1 MKYLVS
7 LYFDENTNRQIRK
20 HMEAVAEV
28 TGNQYMHV
36 NQVPPHITV
45 SSLELDEA
53 AGEDV
58 IKLLKD
64 KISTFLEGI
73 SCFEVQWAGCGAFM
87 DSVLYLT
94 PVLNAYLQ
102 DMMQRVYDAASGCPD
117 VEVSRFYQPFQWLPH
132 TTIGKKMTAEEL
144 VKGFETVQVNFRV
157 LQGKVV
163 KVGLAKASPY
173 EELTSWK
180 LKKEV

>member
-28 TGNQYMHV
+28 TGNQYMIM

-45 SSLELDEA
+45 SSMEIDDA

-58 IKLLKD
+58 IKHLKD
-64 KISTFLEGI
+64 NISSLFEGI
-73 SCFEVQWAGCGAFM
+73 PSGEVQWVGCGAFM
-87 DSVLYLT
+87 DSVLYLS

-102 DMMQRVYDAASGCPD
+102 DMMQCVYDAALGCPD
-117 VEVSRFYQPFQWLPH
+117 VEISRYYQPFQWLPH
-132 TTIGKKMTAEEL
+132 TTVGKKMTAEEL
-144 VKGFETVQVNFRV
+144 VKGFETVQVSFRII
-157 LQGKVV
+157 QGKVI

-173 EELTSWK
+173 EEIAEWN
-180 LKKEV
+180 LK

>member
-20 HMEAVAEV
+20 HMEAVAEM
-28 TGNQYMHV
+28 TGNQYMIV

-45 SSLELDEA
+45 SSMEIDEA
-53 AGEDV
+53 VGEDV
-58 IKLLKD
+58 LKLLED
-64 KISTFLEGI
+64 NITVALRDISGSEI
-73 SCFEVQWAGCGAFM
+73 QWVGCGAFM
-87 DSVLYLT
+87 DSVLYLS

-102 DMMQRVYDAASGCPD
+102 DIMQRVYNAASDCSD
-117 VEVSRFYQPFQWLPH
+117 VEISRFYQPYQWLPH

-173 EELTSWK
+173 DEIAVWN
-180 LKKEV
+180 LK